1 MNTKAFAMSIAFAV
15 VAMVLNPAVTG
26 IRIPSPFLTG
36 LYYQVWD
43 IPIIVAFLLLGFKYG
58 VFAGVLNSFFLFA
71 VFPGPSQPFYAPSNV
86 VAQFSMMVGI
96 YLAIKLFNR
105 RGPPKKTASRIKLV
119 VTSTFLGMLVRLPI
133 MLAIMFVILR
143 YLMGLTESVTAA
155 LLFIQVIYILVISA
169 YTIPVAFAV
178 ASAVN
183 KNLKLGNNWSEDPS
197 TISSFYL
204 ERAVR
209 AYESYFA

>member
-1 MNTKAFAMSIAFAV
+1 MNTKALAMSIAFAV

-26 IRIPSPFLTG
+26 IKIPSPFLTG

-43 IPIIVAFLLLGFKYG
+43 IPIMIAFLLLGFKYG

-86 VAQFSMMVGI
+86 VAQFSMMIGI
-96 YLAIKLFNR
+96 FLGIKLFNR
-105 RGPPKKTASRIKLV
+105 KGQGMKTASRIKLV
-119 VTSTFLGMLVRLPI
+119 ATSTVLGIIVRLPI

-143 YLMGLTESVTAA
+143 YFMGLTQSVTFA
-155 LLFIQVIYILVISA
+155 LLFVQVIYIIVISA
-169 YTIPVAFAV
+169 YTIPVAFIT

-183 KNLKLGNNWSEDPS
+183 KNLKVGNLLSEEPS
-197 TISSFYL
+197 KISSFYL
-204 ERAVR
+204 V
-209 AYESYFA
+209 S